1 MSTTF
6 VRLFLETG
14 LSEEYQ
20 LPYYDILPGDPC
32 FEEVRSVVLTANKRP
47 LVPSEWLKDEPLQ
60 TMAKLM
66 TECWVSQPA
75 ARLKALK
82 VQKTL
87 NKLKKSIEFP
97 SSNI

>member
-1 MSTTF
+1 MGI
-6 VRLFLETG
+6 LF
-14 LSEEYQ
+14 YRQ
-20 LPYYDILPGDPC
+20 
-32 FEEVRSVVLTANKRP
+32 
-47 LVPSEWLKDEPLQ
+47 PLQ

-87 NKLKKSIEFP
+87 NKLKKSMELP
-97 SSNI
+97 SSTI

>member
-1 MSTTF
+1 MQQTEILTEI
-6 VRLFLETG
+6 LFFR
-14 LSEEYQ
+14 Q
-20 LPYYDILPGDPC
+20 
-32 FEEVRSVVLTANKRP
+32 
-47 LVPSEWLKDEPLQ
+47 PLQ

-66 TECWVSQPA
+66 TETWVSQPA

-87 NKLKKSIEFP
+87 NKLKKSMEFP